1 MGTAVVRAIFRP
13 WNDACVSD
21 IVLPGVILPPEYLN
35 VCVGLCVF
43 LARAREREA
52 KKRNIRWIDQ
62 IFSDVAHVVVKG
74 SNCNNGVG

>member
-21 IVLPGVILPPEYLN
+21 IVLPGVILPPEYLKCACGY
-35 VCVGLCVF
+35 VCVS
-43 LARAREREA
+43 RARGSV
-52 KKRNIRWIDQ
+52 KPQKRNIRWIDQ